1 MQNTN
6 LWFGTYKKG
15 EFIKND
21 DTDEEILKNKFFKL
35 LMDKL
40 SFRAFKGFFL
50 FTENGQKNG
59 RLYSSCRLLLTN
71 EIG

>member
-21 DTDEEILKNKFFKL
+21 DTDEEILKNKFFK
-35 LMDKL
+35 
-40 SFRAFKGFFL
+40 
-50 FTENGQKNG
+50 
-59 RLYSSCRLLLTN
+59 
-71 EIG
+71 